1 MRISMNTIHYKG
13 DLAKI
18 LTTSVL
24 VVPWPYPFP
33 PAAVEKWAKKAER
46 WVVTSG
52 MQTES
57 SS

>member
-1 MRISMNTIHYKG
+1 MNTIHYKG